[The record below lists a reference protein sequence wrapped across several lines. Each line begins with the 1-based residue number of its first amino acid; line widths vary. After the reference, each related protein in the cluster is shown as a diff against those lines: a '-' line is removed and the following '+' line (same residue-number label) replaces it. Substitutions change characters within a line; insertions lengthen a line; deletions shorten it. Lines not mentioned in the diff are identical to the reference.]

1 MADERLLD
9 FDPDSGLKTWYGYDE
24 TSDTTTI
31 RYEQDVE
38 PILDLNKWEQNH
50 ADRKMGDGLVHVAR
64 VPVGI
69 QMEWFVKYGV
79 RMWDKNHRGKVNRLL
94 DSNEYKYLK
103 RIPITLGNY
112 R

>member
-1 MADERLLD
+1 MTERLLD
-9 FDPDSGLKTWYGYDE
+9 FDPMTGLKTFHDYDE
-24 TSDTTTI
+24 TTETTII

-38 PILDLNKWEQNH
+38 PILDANKWDQNH

-69 QMEWFVKYGV
+69 QLEWFTKHGV
-79 RMWDKNHRGKVNRLL
+79 CMWDQNHRGRVNRLL

-103 RIPITLGNY
+103 RLPIRIGNY
-112 R
+112 D

>member
-1 MADERLLD
+1 MGERLLD
-9 FDPDSGLKTWYGYDE
+9 YDPLTGLKTFHDFDE
-24 TSDTTTI
+24 SSDTTII

-38 PILDLNKWEQNH
+38 PILDANKWDQNH

-69 QMEWFVKYGV
+69 QLEWWVKHGV
-79 RMWDKNHRGKVNRLL
+79 AMWDPNHRGRINRLL
-94 DSNEYKYLK
+94 DSNEYMYLK
-103 RIPITLGNY
+103 RLPIHIGNH